1 MRQGIRAFLIEV
13 GAVYI
18 LGSIIFLGLVFFRII
33 DISPFLATKSLVVD
47 PLSQKTYKP
56 PVEAPNASNSAQS
69 ATIISDLVQRYKRI
83 LSDSAV
89 TLVTEHTIY
98 EGKISEIDTK
108 GGLEKRLNLQY
119 VLMLKIK
126 GKGSIINQVYFSQPD
141 MAQIKIVQET
151 AGQETPLN
159 ISSFKVGDSV
169 ILNLTI
175 DQLKSTYDNILSGK
189 LTKL

>member
-33 DISPFLATKSLVVD
+33 DISPFLAPKSLVVD
-47 PLSQKTYKP
+47 SLPQKTYKP
-56 PVEAPNASNSAQS
+56 SVETPNASNSAQS
-69 ATIISDLVQRYKRI
+69 ATIISDLVQRYNRI
-83 LSDSAV
+83 LRDSAV

-175 DQLKSTYDNILSGK
+175 DQLKSTYNNILSGK